1 MVTGRGEEGFL
12 SKILV
17 KLCHSA
23 VTQRGHA
30 LFFFLKSFRNGFHHL
45 LLLPDFTI
53 VTKRNEKEGAPR
65 AVMLAS
71 N

>member
-30 LFFFLKSFRNGFHHL
+30 LFFLKSFRNGFHHL
-45 LLLPDFTI
+45 LLPEFTI
-53 VTKRNEKEGAPR
+53 VTKRKEKEGAQR
-65 AVMLAS
+65 AAMLAS